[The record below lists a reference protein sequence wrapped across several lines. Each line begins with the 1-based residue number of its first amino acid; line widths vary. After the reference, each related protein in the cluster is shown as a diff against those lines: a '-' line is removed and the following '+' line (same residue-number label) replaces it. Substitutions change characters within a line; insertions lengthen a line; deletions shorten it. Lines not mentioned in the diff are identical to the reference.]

1 MDKLIDFI
9 TSLVN
14 FDLGLGPVAT
24 IGLIAGLLLGLSLI
38 MVIRARQ
45 VWSNRSAFGY
55 DVYTAQTTRSRLLRW
70 AVVGVLFVGLVV
82 VGGYYWLGSQAPDDE
97 PLAVTAV
104 AENGQPIQTHLIIP
118 RLAVNTSMIE
128 APIVGNYW
136 DISRLTD
143 QVAHLAGTSYPG
155 EGSNTVLA
163 GHITIPD
170 AGWGPFQNLETL
182 QNGDRVFVE
191 HGAETYVYVVTETRI
206 VGPSEVAVAFPSDD
220 ERLTL
225 ITCANWDDLADDYT
239 QRFVVVAT
247 RLE

>member
-1 MDKLIDFI
+1 MDKLLDVI

-14 FDLGLGPVAT
+14 LDLGLGPVAT
-24 IGLIAGLLLGLSLI
+24 VGLIAGLLLGLSILLI
-38 MVIRARQ
+38 IRSRQ
-45 VWSNRSAFGY
+45 VWSNRRALGY

-70 AVVGVLFVGLVV
+70 AVVGVLVV
-82 VGGYYWLGSQAPDDE
+82 AVVLGVYYWRSLNAPDDE
-97 PLAVTAV
+97 PPAVTAIT
-104 AENGQPIQTHLIIP
+104 ENGQTVETHLLIP
-118 RLAVNTSMIE
+118 RLAVNTTMIE

-155 EGSNTVLA
+155 EDGNTVLA

-182 QNGDRVFVE
+182 ENGDRVFVE
-191 HGAETYVYVVTETRI
+191 QGAETYVYVVTETRS
-206 VGPSEVAVAFPSDD
+206 VGPSDVDIAFPTDD

-225 ITCANWDDLADDYT
+225 ITCANWDDLVDDYT
-239 QRFVVVAT
+239 ERFVVIAS